1 MPGENRCAFVGSLPV
16 IGGVVHLLFTPWRY
30 YSEIFLLRKT
40 YVQWALPL
48 KRPTMSFNKKNAVQV
63 MSRADAFA
71 QAGKTAV
78 LQNIH
83 GTMQFLQKFPPFN
96 QMESAHLAYL
106 VEQCQL
112 RFYGADESIIKPGDG
127 PVEHFYIVKQGRV
140 VGERPHTAK
149 GGTETTFE
157 ITTGECFPLAALLG
171 ERATRTEHLA
181 AEDTFCLQLNK
192 QAFIK
197 LFALSTTF
205 RDFALRGVSSLLDQV
220 NQQVQQR
227 AVETLGTQY
236 SLNTRLGELAMR
248 HPVMCAPH
256 TPLREAVK
264 LMHEQQVGSIVI
276 VDEQQAPLGIFTL
289 RDLREAVADINV
301 DFAQPIQSRMIQ
313 APFHL
318 SPDASAFDAAIAMTG
333 RHIAHV
339 CLVKDGRLCGVV
351 SERDLFSLQRV
362 DLVHLART
370 IRNAPRIDS
379 LCNLRG
385 DIVQLVD
392 RMLAHG
398 ASSTQITQIIT
409 LLNDHTV
416 CRVIE
421 LTLEEKGDP
430 GIPFSWLCFGSEGRR
445 EQTLHTDQDNGI
457 LFDAKDAAD
466 AARIRGLLLPIAERI
481 NQNLALCGFT
491 LCKGNI
497 MAGNPELC
505 LSRAEWSRRFGAFI
519 REATPEN
526 LLASSIY
533 FDLRV
538 VWGDESGAEQLRR
551 QILEQVGDNRLF
563 QRLLAENALRQRP
576 PVGRF
581 KDFVLARKG
590 TDKDTLDLKTQG
602 LTPFVDGARVLALA
616 SGIGANNTLERLR
629 QLVEREVIDPLDG
642 AAYEEAYHFI
652 QQTRM
657 QQHQLQSRQ
666 HLPWS
671 NRIDPETLNHLDRR
685 ILRESLRQAQRLQ
698 TSLTLRYQL

>member
-1 MPGENRCAFVGSLPV
+1 M
-16 IGGVVHLLFTPWRY
+16 
-30 YSEIFLLRKT
+30 
-40 YVQWALPL
+40 
-48 KRPTMSFNKKNAVQV
+48 V
-63 MSRADAFA
+63 MSKADAFT

-78 LQNIH
+78 LQNIQ
-83 GTMQFLQKFPPFN
+83 GTLQFLQRFPPFN
-96 QMESAHLAYL
+96 QMEHAHLAFL

-112 RFYGADESIIKPGDG
+112 RFYGQGESIIKPADG
-127 PVEHFYIVKQGRV
+127 PVEYFYIVKQGRV
-140 VGERPHTAK
+140 IGERQHITRP
-149 GGTETTFE
+149 GTETTFE
-157 ITTGECFPLAALLG
+157 ITTGECFPLAALIG

-181 AEDTFCLQLNK
+181 GEDTFCLQLNK
-192 QAFIK
+192 PAFIK
-197 LFALSTTF
+197 LFALSGSF

-220 NQQVQQR
+220 NQQVQQK

-248 HPVMCAPH
+248 HPVTCSPD

-264 LMHEQQVGSIVI
+264 LMHEQQVGSIVA
-276 VDEQQAPLGIFTL
+276 VDEHKAPLGIFTL
-289 RDLREAVADINV
+289 RDLREVVANGSG
-301 DFAQPIQSRMIQ
+301 DFSEAIERHMTCS
-313 APFHL
+313 PFFL
-318 SPDASAFDAAIAMTG
+318 SPDHSAFDAAIAMTE

-339 CLVKDGRLCGVV
+339 CLVKDQRLCGVV

-370 IRNAPRIDS
+370 IRSAQRIEQLVS
-379 LCNLRG
+379 LRG
-385 DIVQLVD
+385 EIGQLVE

-398 ASSTQITQIIT
+398 ASSTQITHIIT

-421 LTLEEKGDP
+421 LTLAEKGDP
-430 GIPFSWLCFGSEGRR
+430 GVPFSWLCFGSEGRR

-457 LFDAKDAAD
+457 LFEARDAAQ
-466 AARIRGLLLPIAERI
+466 AAEIRGKLLPIAQQI
-481 NQNLALCGFT
+481 NQSLAQCGFS

-505 LSRAEWSRRFGAFI
+505 LSRAEWARRFAAFI

-526 LLASSIY
+526 LLGSSIY

-538 VWGDESGAEQLRR
+538 VWGDEKGCAQLRR
-551 QILEQVGDNRLF
+551 GILDQVGDNRLF
-563 QRLLAENALRQRP
+563 QRMMAENALRNRP

-581 KDFVLARKG
+581 REFVLARKNG
-590 TDKDTLDLKTQG
+590 EKATLDLKVQG
-602 LTPFVDGARVLALA
+602 LTPFVDGARLLALA
-616 SGIGANNTLERLR
+616 HGIETNNTFERLR
-629 QLVEREVIDPLDG
+629 QLVEKQVIERLDG

-657 QQHQLQSRQ
+657 QQHQIQTREN
-666 HLPWS
+666 LPWS
-671 NRIDPETLNHLDRR
+671 NRVDPDSLNHLDRR

-698 TSLTLRYQL
+698 SSLALRYQL

>member
-1 MPGENRCAFVGSLPV
+1 MQLDNDK
-16 IGGVVHLLFTPWRY
+16 
-30 YSEIFLLRKT
+30 KT
-40 YVQWALPL
+40 
-48 KRPTMSFNKKNAVQV
+48 AVTV
-63 MSRADAFA
+63 MSKADAFA

-78 LQNIH
+78 LQNIQ
-83 GTMQFLQKFPPFN
+83 GTLQFLQRFPPFN
-96 QMESAHLAYL
+96 QMENAHLAFL
-106 VEQCQL
+106 VEQCHL
-112 RFYGADESIIKPGDG
+112 RFYAPGDSILKPSGG

-140 VGERPHTAK
+140 IGERPDT
-149 GGTETTFE
+149 TETTFE

-171 ERATRTEHLA
+171 ERATRTEHKA

-192 QAFIK
+192 PAFIK
-197 LFALSTTF
+197 LFALSSPF

-220 NQQVQQR
+220 NQQVQQK

-248 HPVMCAPH
+248 HPVTCNPH
-256 TPLREAVK
+256 TPLREAVT

-276 VDEQQAPLGIFTL
+276 VDDNKAPLGIFTL
-289 RDLREAVADINV
+289 RDLRHVVAGGV
-301 DFAQPIQSRMIQ
+301 SDFSQAIDAHMTQ
-313 APFHL
+313 APFFL
-318 SPDASAFDAAIAMTG
+318 TPDHSAFDAAIAMTE

-339 CLVKDGRLCGVV
+339 CLVKDQRLCGVV

-370 IRNAPRIDS
+370 IRNAPRID
-379 LCNLRG
+379 NLVAIRG
-385 DIVQLVD
+385 EIGQLVE

-398 ASSTQITQIIT
+398 ASSTQITHIIT

-421 LTLEEKGDP
+421 LSLAEKGDP
-430 GIPFSWLCFGSEGRR
+430 GVPFSWLCFGSEGRR
-445 EQTLHTDQDNGI
+445 EQTLYTDQDNGI
-457 LFDAKDAAD
+457 LFEAKDAAE
-466 AARIRGLLLPIAERI
+466 AAAIRGRLLPLAQHI
-481 NQNLALCGFT
+481 NQSLALCGFS

-505 LSRAEWSRRFGAFI
+505 LSRAEWARRFAAFI

-526 LLASSIY
+526 LLGSSIY

-538 VWGDESGAEQLRR
+538 VWGDEQGCEVLR
-551 QILEQVGDNRLF
+551 QGILDQVADNRLF
-563 QRLLAENALRQRP
+563 QRMLAENALRQRP

-581 KDFVLARKG
+581 RDFVLTRKG
-590 TDKDTLDLKTQG
+590 GEKATLDLKVQG
-602 LTPFVDGARVLALA
+602 LTPFVDGARLLALA
-616 SGIGANNTLERLR
+616 NGIHANNTLERLR
-629 QLVEREVIDPLDG
+629 QLVVKEVIEPLDG

-657 QQHQLQSRQ
+657 QQHQLQSRENQ
-666 HLPWS
+666 PYS
-671 NRIDPETLNHLDRR
+671 NRVDPDSLNHLDRR

-698 TSLTLRYQL
+698 SSLTLRYQL

>member
-1 MPGENRCAFVGSLPV
+1 MADDKNNPV
-16 IGGVVHLLFTPWRY
+16 
-30 YSEIFLLRKT
+30 
-40 YVQWALPL
+40 
-48 KRPTMSFNKKNAVQV
+48 RPMSK
-63 MSRADAFA
+63 ADDFA

-83 GTMQFLQKFPPFN
+83 GTLQFLQRFPPFN
-96 QMESAHLAYL
+96 QMENAHLAYL

-112 RFYGADESIIKPGDG
+112 RFFAAQESIIKPADG
-127 PVEHFYIVKQGRV
+127 PIEHFYIVKQGRV
-140 VGERPHTAK
+140 VGERPHSAR
-149 GGTETTFE
+149 GGSETTFE
-157 ITTGECFPLAALLG
+157 ITRGECFPLAALLG

-192 QAFIK
+192 PAFIK
-197 LFALSTTF
+197 LFGLSTSF
-205 RDFALRGVSSLLDQV
+205 RDFALRGVSSLLDLV
-220 NQQVQQR
+220 NQQVQRR
-227 AVETLGTQY
+227 AAENLGTQY

-248 HPVMCAPH
+248 HPVTCGPDM
-256 TPLREAVK
+256 PLREAVG

-276 VDEQQAPLGIFTL
+276 VDDDKAPRGIFTL
-289 RDLREAVADINV
+289 RDLRQVVADPLA
-301 DFAQPIQSRMIQ
+301 DFSQPIHRHMIQ
-313 APFHL
+313 APFYL
-318 SPDASAFDAAIAMTG
+318 SPEDSAFDAAIAMTE

-339 CLVKDGRLCGVV
+339 CLVRNHRLCGVV

-370 IRNAPRIDS
+370 IRNAGRVEQLVS
-379 LCNLRG
+379 LRG
-385 DIVQLVD
+385 EIGQLVE

-398 ASSTQITQIIT
+398 ASSTQITHIIT

-421 LTLEEKGDP
+421 LTLQERGDP
-430 GIPFSWLCFGSEGRR
+430 GVPFSWLCFGSEGRR
-445 EQTLHTDQDNGI
+445 EQTLYTDQDNGI
-457 LFDAKDAAD
+457 LFEARDDAHAAQ
-466 AARIRGLLLPIAERI
+466 IRSLLLPIAQHV
-481 NQNLALCGFT
+481 NQALAQCGFS

-505 LSRAEWSRRFGAFI
+505 LSRLEWAQRFATFI

-526 LLASSIY
+526 LLSSSIY

-538 VWGDESGAEQLRR
+538 VWGEERACAQLR
-551 QILEQVGDNRLF
+551 QGILDQVAGNRLF
-563 QRLLAENALRQRP
+563 QRMLAENALRQRP

-581 KDFVLARKG
+581 RDFVLTRSGGEKAA
-590 TDKDTLDLKTQG
+590 TLDLKVQG
-602 LTPFVDGARVLALA
+602 LGPFVDGARLLALA
-616 SGIGANNTLERLR
+616 HGIETGNTLQRLR
-629 QLVEREVIDPLDG
+629 QLVAREVIDPLDG

-657 QQHQLQSRQ
+657 QQHQLQTRQ
-666 HLPWS
+666 NLPHS
-671 NRIDPETLNHLDRR
+671 NRVDPDSLNDLDRR